1 MRIETIGHTWH
12 LRSTLLAAATILFLS
27 PPPSPS
33 AAHAAGDDAAPV
45 IDNARVTVFDVTLA
59 PGKSWKAPAGVD
71 FAEMILVGGKITT
84 TTPSGAS
91 TTASRKSGE
100 VVYVSKGEAATLES
114 ASTDPVRII
123 AVELKGP
130 AVPPLP
136 NHSGHPLAFPR
147 PGTTKVFENDRIV
160 GWNSTWTLN
169 VPTNVHY
176 HDKDVVV
183 VFTDSGSIKSTPLNG
198 DATVGDVSFGTIR
211 FSKSDRTHSEE
222 LIKGKASA
230 IVLELKS

>member
-1 MRIETIGHTWH
+1 M
-12 LRSTLLAAATILFLS
+12 
-27 PPPSPS
+27 
-33 AAHAAGDDAAPV
+33 
-45 IDNARVTVFDVTLA
+45 VFVQ
-59 PGKSWKAPAGVD
+59 
-71 FAEMILVGGKITT
+71 
-84 TTPSGAS
+84 
-91 TTASRKSGE
+91 
-100 VVYVSKGEAATLES
+100 KGEAATLAS

-136 NHSGHPLAFPR
+136 NNSGFPLAFPR
-147 PGTTKVFENDRIV
+147 AGTTKVFENDRVV

-183 VFTDSGSIKSTPLNG
+183 VFTEAGSIKSTPLNG
-198 DATVGDVSFGTIR
+198 EPTVGDVAFGTVR